1 MGDLKFFLGLEM
13 ARTASGIN
21 LCQRK
26 YTLDLL
32 NNAGMMRCK
41 PTKILM
47 DPNIKLGKYKGK
59 ELQDPSSYRRLIGR
73 LLYLTIT
80 RPDITFVVN
89 RLSQFMAHPREPHL
103 NAANKVCSTSRQH
116 QVRGCSFQAS
126 QVCIWRLLQMQT
138 RLPTLTLGGLWL
150 VFVFFLV
157 NIWSHGSPRS
167 SRQYHDPQQ
176 NQNVEPWQ

>member
-1 MGDLKFFLGLEM
+1 M

-32 NNAGMMRCK
+32 SNAGMMGCK
-41 PTKILM
+41 PTKIPI
-47 DPNIKLGKYKGK
+47 DPNIKLGKYEGK

-80 RPDITFVVN
+80 RPNITFVVN

-103 NAANKVCSTSRQH
+103 NAANKVLQYLKATPGQGLFFSSKSDLHLKAFTYEDW
-116 QVRGCSFQAS
+116 AS
-126 QVCIWRLLQMQT
+126 CPDTRRSVTGFCIFLGESSISWKSKKQQT
-138 RLPTLTLGGLWL
+138 
-150 VFVFFLV
+150 V
-157 NIWSHGSPRS
+157 S
-167 SRQYHDPQQ
+167 
-176 NQNVEPWQ
+176 